1 MIETIRNK
9 WLRRALLIALMPFI
23 VIVTLFIVVLESV
36 VTIVSDLADDISDVW
51 KGKP

>member
-1 MIETIRNK
+1 MIAEIRNK
-9 WLRRALLIALMPFI
+9 WLRRTLLIVVMPLNI
-23 VIVTLFIVVLESV
+23 VAALFIVVLESV